1 MLNLVERGDYGI
13 GSALNRLQTAYIKVD
28 GAPPC
33 IVCAFDVGI
42 GIVANHHRGGGIGT
56 ALLKGIVEN
65 ATLGLGDSAVVAQ
78 HITVNQVGKS
88 PEMSFCCC
96 VP

>member
-1 MLNLVERGDYGI
+1 MPNLVERGDYGI
-13 GSALNRLQTAYIKVD
+13 GSALNWLQAAYIKVD

-42 GIVANHHRGGGIGT
+42 GVVANHHRGGGFGS

-65 ATLGLGDSAVVAQ
+65 ATLGFGDSAVVAQ
-78 HITVNQVGKS
+78 HITVNQVG
-88 PEMSFCCC
+88 
-96 VP
+96 